1 MKHQTEIK
9 VRFAD
14 CDMLGHVNN
23 ANYATYM
30 EIARVEYI
38 NDVIEPLRSWDETGI
53 LLAAYAMDF
62 KVPVYLNDK
71 LIVHTEIV
79 DIGNKS
85 FKMNYDFV
93 VESDTGPI
101 VKANGSTV
109 LVFYDYKKQITLP
122 LPQFWRDKINAFHKT
137 KF

>member
-38 NDVIEPLRSWDETGI
+38 NDVIEPLRSWHETGI
-53 LLAAYAMDF
+53 LLAAYTMDF

-79 DIGNKS
+79 HIGNKS

-109 LVFYDYKKQITLP
+109 LVFYDYKKQTTLA
-122 LPQFWRDKINAFHKT
+122 LPQLWRDKINAFHKT
-137 KF
+137 NF

>member
-71 LIVHTEIV
+71 LIVNTEIV

-93 VESDTGPI
+93 VESDTNQI